1 MSHGTGQARWQAAW
15 LRGAQ
20 QPGLMACLLRP
31 VSLLYRGLIAL
42 RRRLYAI
49 GLFQVHRLDVPVIVV
64 GNVIVGGAGKTP
76 CTIALVNHLQS
87 QGWYPGVVSRGHGR
101 RGTDVVHVTSDT
113 PAIDAGDEP
122 LLIHHR
128 TGAPVCVAAR
138 RVDAARALLAA
149 QPQVNVL
156 VCDDGLQHLALGR
169 QLAVVVFDDR
179 GAGNG
184 CLLPAGLLR
193 EPWPPKPGA
202 PFQPDLVLRQRRD
215 DGPSASVASPAVPV
229 FDAVR
234 RLADHAVGPQG
245 QSMPLARLRAQPLT
259 AVAAIARPQVF
270 FDMLRD
276 LGLTLAQELALPDH
290 ADTAAYAALLREVA
304 HPLIC
309 TEKDAVK
316 LFPLLPTGPS
326 DLPVNV
332 WAVPLELVPDP
343 AFFSAID
350 ARLAACKPSR

>member
-1 MSHGTGQARWQAAW
+1 MSDGPGQARWQAAW

-20 QPGLMACLLRP
+20 QRGLMACLLWP
-31 VSLLYRGLIAL
+31 VALLYQGLIAL
-42 RRRLYAI
+42 RRKLYAA
-49 GLFQVHRLDVPVIVV
+49 GLFRVHRLDVPVIVV

-87 QGWYPGVVSRGHGR
+87 HGWHPGVVSRGHGR
-101 RGTDVVHVTSDT
+101 RGTSVVHVADDT
-113 PAIDAGDEP
+113 HASDAGDEP

-149 QPQVNVL
+149 HPQVDVL

-169 QLAVVVFDDR
+169 LISVVVFDDR

-215 DGPSASVASPAVPV
+215 GGPSTPVASPEVPV

-245 QSMPLARLRAQPLT
+245 QSMPLARLRGQPLT

-270 FDMLRD
+270 FEMLRD
-276 LGLTLAQELALPDH
+276 HGLTPSQEVALQDH
-290 ADTAAYAALLREVA
+290 ADTDAYAALLQDAA

-316 LFPLLPTGPS
+316 LFPLLPAGPS
-326 DLPVNV
+326 DLPVKA

-343 AFFSAID
+343 AFFAVID
-350 ARLAACKPSR
+350 AHLATFKPGR

>member
-20 QPGLMACLLRP
+20 QRGPMACLLWP
-31 VSLLYRGLIAL
+31 ASLLYRGLIAL
-42 RRRLYAI
+42 RRRLYAAGI
-49 GLFQVHRLDVPVIVV
+49 FRVHRLDVPVLVV

-76 CTIALVNHLQS
+76 CTIALVSHLQS
-87 QGWYPGVVSRGHGR
+87 QGWRPGVVSRGHGR
-101 RGTDVVHVTSDT
+101 RGVDVVHATSD
-113 PAIDAGDEP
+113 AQASDAGDEP
-122 LLIHHR
+122 LLIHQR

-149 QPQVNVL
+149 HPQVNVL

-193 EPWPPKPGA
+193 EPWPPRTGA

-215 DGPSASVASPAVPV
+215 GGPSATISSPGLPV

-234 RLADHAVGPQG
+234 RLADHAVGPQD
-245 QSMPLARLRAQPLT
+245 QSMQLARLRGRPLT

-276 LGLTLAQELALPDH
+276 QGLTLAQELALPDH
-290 ADTAAYAALLREVA
+290 ADTSAYAALLSEAA

-316 LFPLLPTGPS
+316 LFPLLSAGPS
-326 DLPVNV
+326 DLSVKA
-332 WAVPLELVPDP
+332 WAVPLELVPEP
-343 AFFSAID
+343 AFFAAID
-350 ARLAACKPSR
+350 ARLAAFKPGH

>member
-15 LRGAQ
+15 LRSAQ
-20 QPGLMACLLRP
+20 QCGLMACLLWP
-31 VSLLYRGLIAL
+31 VSLFYRGVIAL
-42 RRRLYAI
+42 RRRLYTA
-49 GLFQVHRLDVPVIVV
+49 GFFQVHRLDVPVIVV

-87 QGWYPGVVSRGHGR
+87 QGWLPGVVSRGHGR
-101 RGTDVVHVTSDT
+101 RGMDVVHVNNDT
-113 PAIDAGDEP
+113 HASDAGDEP
-122 LLIHHR
+122 LLIRRR
-128 TGAPVCVAAR
+128 TDAPVCVAAR

-149 QPQVNVL
+149 HPQVNVL

-179 GAGNG
+179 GVGNG

-193 EPWPPKPGA
+193 EPWPPKPGT
-202 PFQPDLVLRQRRD
+202 PFQPDLVLRQQRAG
-215 DGPSASVASPAVPV
+215 GPSTSVEAPGLSV

-234 RLADHAVGPQG
+234 RLADHAVGPQD
-245 QSMPLARLRAQPLT
+245 QSMPLARLRGQPLT
-259 AVAAIARPQVF
+259 ALAAIARPQVF
-270 FDMLRD
+270 FEMLRD
-276 LGLTLAQELALPDH
+276 QGLTLAQELALPDH
-290 ADTAAYAALLREVA
+290 ADTAAYAALLREAA

-316 LFPLLPTGPS
+316 LFPLLPAEPP
-326 DLPVNV
+326 DLPVKA
-332 WAVPLELVPDP
+332 WAVPLELAPDP

-350 ARLAACKPSR
+350 ERLAAFKLGR